1 MLERRNHSGG
11 ARGLAARRRG
21 PTTMKIP
28 AATKPALWGALGG
41 AIAMTVFGFSM
52 LGWHGDRGARE
63 MAAASARDAVTAAM
77 VPFCVAKAQADA
89 DPARLAK
96 LRAETSSYSRSELV
110 RSAGWSSLPG
120 AQGGDFALAT
130 ACSERLM
137 TAAAG
142 R

>member
-1 MLERRNHSGG
+1 
-11 ARGLAARRRG
+11 
-21 PTTMKIP
+21 MKIP

-77 VPFCVAKAQADA
+77 VPFCVAKAQADD

-120 AQGGDFALAT
+120 GQGGDFALAT
-130 ACSERLM
+130 ACSEKLL
-137 TAAAG
+137 TTTAG

>member
-1 MLERRNHSGG
+1 
-11 ARGLAARRRG
+11 
-21 PTTMKIP
+21 MKIP

-63 MAAASARDAVTAAM
+63 IAAASARDAVTAAM
-77 VPFCVAKAQADA
+77 VPFCVAKAQDDA

-110 RSAGWSSLPG
+110 RTAGWSTLPG
-120 AQGGDFALAT
+120 MQGSDYALAN
-130 ACSERLM
+130 ACSDRLM
-137 TAAAG
+137 SAKVG
-142 R
+142 G

>member
-1 MLERRNHSGG
+1 
-11 ARGLAARRRG
+11 
-21 PTTMKIP
+21 MKIP
-28 AATKPALWGALGG
+28 AATKPALWGAVGG
-41 AIAMTVFGFSM
+41 ALAMTIFGFAV
-52 LGWHGDRGARE
+52 LGWHGARGARE
-63 MAAASARDAVTAAM
+63 MAATSARDAVTAAL
-77 VPFCVAKAQADA
+77 VPFCVAKAQADD